1 MSIHKRPDRGGKW
14 QVKYKIAGHQRS
26 RMFDRKQDAI
36 TFDADIKRRRA
47 LGARLAAEL
56 DREDITVLD
65 YVRGPWRAHA
75 ATLAQPT
82 RASTMGPDQA
92 PDRAARRAADRDRR
106 ARGRCPPAA
115 LCSARCDVEHG
126 PRGDRELSGILQIAT
141 EHGYI
146 PANPARAV
154 RNVPADHADEIRPL
168 TPVELERLITSLAGR
183 DRAIALL
190 GGHLG
195 MRPLEARLAPWDA
208 FDGDTLTVGRSR
220 TKAAARRAR
229 VIRVPAITAR
239 ELKAWKLQSGGR
251 GSDPIIG
258 EMSPNAVK
266 LWGRRKLPSGVR
278 LYDLRHAHASA
289 CHYVTTLSVPEICRR
304 LGHSEQTHFKHYA
317 HVIDE
322 LSGQRY
328 ASLDELLDAAAR
340 AQLRFPQG
348 SPAIGEASEK
358 HARDARFPC

>member
-14 QVKYKIAGHQRS
+14 QVKYKIAGRQRS

-56 DREDITVLD
+56 DREDMTLLD

-82 RASTMGPDQA
+82 KNKYDWAVTKHLTELRDEPLIGIDAPAVAAHQQLMLSRGATSST
-92 PDRAARRAADRDRR
+92 
-106 ARGRCPPAA
+106 
-115 LCSARCDVEHG
+115 V
-126 PRGDRELSGILQIAT
+126 REVIAKLSGILQIAT

-183 DRAIALL
+183 DRAITLL
-190 GGHLG
+190 AGHLG
-195 MRPLEARLAPWDA
+195 MRPLEVRLAPWDA

-229 VIRVPAITAR
+229 VIRVPAVTAR

-251 GSDPIIG
+251 GSDPIVG

-278 LYDLRHAHASA
+278 LYDLRHSHASA
-289 CHYVTTLSVPEICRR
+289 LHYVSTLSVPEICRR

-322 LSGQRY
+322 LTGQRY
-328 ASLDELLDAAAR
+328 GSLDELVDAAR

-348 SPAIGEASEK
+348 SPAVGEEL
-358 HARDARFPC
+358 